1 MSDRDGGPDPSSSAE
16 DTELSTRLRNLGKR
30 LDERHDD
37 LGEDED
43 RETAPQK
50 PGVAMAMRLASDF
63 IAGVV
68 VGAALGWGFDR
79 LFDTSP
85 WGLVV
90 LLLLGFAAGLVNVMR
105 SAGLVRPRTGGADPG
120 RDGK

>member
-1 MSDRDGGPDPSSSAE
+1 MSDRDGKPAPSSSAE
-16 DTELSTRLRNLGKR
+16 DTELSGRLRNLGKR
-30 LDERHDD
+30 LDKGRGD
-37 LGEDED
+37 LGEDPRQD
-43 RETAPQK
+43 TAPRS

-63 IAGVV
+63 VAGVV

-90 LLLLGFAAGLVNVMR
+90 LVLLGFAAGLLSVMR
-105 SAGLVRPRTGGADPG
+105 SAGLVRPRIGGSD
-120 RDGK
+120 RSREGK